1 MFKLPVCP
9 HCGTVYRYKDI
20 VNIYKERFGMT
31 KAEDPHCYH
40 CQKQFKP
47 SLIPG
52 IFVLIPI
59 WLLLNI
65 GTLLL
70 MLSRMTSLN
79 IVLLFI
85 ITLLY
90 IALTVVL
97 IPFFVTFKKIEKKSK
112 K

>member
-9 HCGTVYRYKDI
+9 HCGTVYRYKDVAEI
-20 VNIYKERFGMT
+20 LKQRFGMT
-31 KAEDPHCYH
+31 KNGDPICYH
-40 CQKQFKP
+40 CKKKFKS

-70 MLSRMTSLN
+70 MLSRMSSLN

-85 ITLLY
+85 ITILY
-90 IALTVVL
+90 IMLMVLL
-97 IPFFVTFKKIEKKSK
+97 IPFFVTFKKTEKKSK